1 MVSSLVD
8 IEMVDRK
15 DVSVNRL
22 FELYSLMQE
31 VMRNHLLI
39 EDVLC
44 ELSEREVY
52 PENFQSIEVASNAI
66 LEACNQIE
74 SVVEGKKCHQ
84 CCCQT

>member
-15 DVSVNRL
+15 DVSVNCL

-39 EDVLC
+39 EDV
-44 ELSEREVY
+44 
-52 PENFQSIEVASNAI
+52 PEDFQSIEVASNAI